1 MIVIPDDP
9 EKEYLFLFNG
19 LYQAFEGAKWKT
31 GYENILKMIFYTNCI
46 RYLSCQAQEKL
57 PFHI

>member
-9 EKEYLFLFNG
+9 EKDFLFLFNG
-19 LYQAFEGAKWKT
+19 LFQAFEVSKFKSSF
-31 GYENILKMIFYTNCI
+31 ESMLRFQFYTNCI

-57 PFHI
+57 PLHI